1 MVFHW
6 GVDFVALD
14 VDETYTP
21 QLALQIF
28 GVNTKLTAGKMLQL
42 LSLFRGCHRATGMQL
57 T

>member
-28 GVNTKLTAGKMLQL
+28 GINTKLTAGKMLQL
-42 LSLFRGCHRATGMQL
+42 LSLF
-57 T
+57 